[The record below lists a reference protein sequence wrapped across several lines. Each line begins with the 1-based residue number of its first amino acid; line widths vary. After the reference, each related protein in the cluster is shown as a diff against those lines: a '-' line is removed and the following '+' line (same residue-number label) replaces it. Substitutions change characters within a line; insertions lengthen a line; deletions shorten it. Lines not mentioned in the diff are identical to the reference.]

1 MINTCIQCCRDPNSS
16 DWALSLDMSRQLCWW
31 AMSPQASHWGTCSF
45 KPLSLK
51 KGWALPWR
59 SPAHFLFS
67 WGNKKKYQVSP
78 VCRDK
83 LSLEY
88 WPEETSRFT
97 SAVWSRWKF
106 SWFEMFACLVCLC
119 KAIPSLQAG
128 LPQNPFSRV
137 PHWSPSPLAVVW
149 LYLLAFSLCPW
160 GHNVSLVSLGNP
172 ASSTL
177 CSRQALPGCTQSSI
191 YTASLVFLHP
201 NWSWG
206 QQNTKMTSLGLP
218 IDGTSRMWHS
228 IQKYVCVNFWYVYM
242 KHSRNIS
249 KWLISRI
256 LTARCPLD

>member
-1 MINTCIQCCRDPNSS
+1 MINTYIQCCHEPNSS

-78 VCRDK
+78 ACRGK

-137 PHWSPSPLAVVW
+137 RHWSPSPLAVVW
-149 LYLLAFSLCPW
+149 LYLLAFSLCQGVPGESCQLHTVLQTGSTW
-160 GHNVSLVSLGNP
+160 VHSVFNLHCQFIFFAPQLKLGTAEHKNDLSWF
-172 ASSTL
+172 ANRWHVTYV
-177 CSRQALPGCTQSSI
+177 ALHSEICMCE
-191 YTASLVFLHP
+191 FLIRVREAFKKYL
-201 NWSWG
+201 
-206 QQNTKMTSLGLP
+206 KM
-218 IDGTSRMWHS
+218 I
-228 IQKYVCVNFWYVYM
+228 
-242 KHSRNIS
+242 NI
-249 KWLISRI
+249 
-256 LTARCPLD
+256 